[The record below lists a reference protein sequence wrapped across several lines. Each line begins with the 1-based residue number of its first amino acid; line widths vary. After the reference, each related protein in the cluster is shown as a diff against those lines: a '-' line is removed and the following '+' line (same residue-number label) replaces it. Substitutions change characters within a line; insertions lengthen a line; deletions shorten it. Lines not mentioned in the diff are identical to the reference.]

1 MPSSVADRGPF
12 DRVGVVEV
20 APRRGAGRY
29 PRRRPSAIIWRTVRS
44 VTARY
49 SAASL
54 IVMYRRDNGGASAMP
69 GLSVS

>member
-1 MPSSVADRGPF
+1 MH
-12 DRVGVVEV
+12 
-20 APRRGAGRY
+20 GAVDLIAAQTG
-29 PRRRPSAIIWRTVRS
+29 RRPSAIIWRTVRS